1 MKPYSPKVF
10 LALAFIYTSSAAV
23 AQLQF
28 VDVNSNNN
36 MVRFLDPST
45 KGKPA
50 ATISYNDVDG
60 KYLWREEWYPA
71 LVTMKVGKESKLK
84 AARINL
90 YTNDIHFLENGN
102 EMSARTNKVKRIV
115 LYSNK
120 PSDSTVV
127 GTFESFVSPGT
138 SSEGLF
144 EVMNEGQ
151 IRLMKRVSVIVK
163 KEAYDA
169 LTNKDRYAFI
179 SSTDYVIQN
188 GSVLKALKSL
198 SKSSVFEALPESSS
212 SEEWLSSHKNKLK
225 KADDIVE
232 FLNYLNGKE
241 NKGNK

>member
-1 MKPYSPKVF
+1 MKPCSLKVF
-10 LALAFIYTSSAAV
+10 LALALLYTSSVAV

-36 MVRFLDPST
+36 MVRFLDPSS
-45 KGKPA
+45 KGKP
-50 ATISYNDVDG
+50 TSNVSYNDVDG

-71 LVTMKVGKESKLK
+71 IVTMKVGKETKLK

-90 YTNDIHFLENGN
+90 YTNDIHFLENGG
-102 EMSARTNKVKRIV
+102 EMSARTNKVKRIT

-138 SSEGLF
+138 SSDALF

-151 IRLMKRVSVIVK
+151 FRLMKRVSVIVK

-169 LTNKDRYAFI
+169 LTNKDRYSFI
-179 SSTDYVIQN
+179 SSTDYFIHN
-188 GSVLKALKSL
+188 GTTLKPLRSL
-198 SKSSVFEALPESSS
+198 SKSSVTDAIPEASSG
-212 SEEWLSSHKNKLK
+212 EEWLSSHKNKLK

-232 FLNYLNGKE
+232 FLNYLNRSK
-241 NKGNK
+241 